1 MTWMLPNDATRL
13 SSRGWR
19 DCGLATRAQL
29 SDTQVATG
37 GCLRISLAS
46 VAPGLAFQLGDA
58 LLNRGRWRTLV
69 EQANA
74 AVEDQESFHNRQRRH
89 SALAMRS
96 PIKFESTST
105 GYVQLR
111 RAANHGQPSG
121 DPRGL
126 RWGLEHD

>member
-1 MTWMLPNDATRL
+1 MLPNDATRL
-13 SSRGWR
+13 SSRGRR

-37 GCLRISLAS
+37 GCLRSSLAS
-46 VAPGLAFQLGDA
+46 VAPGSRLQLGDA

-89 SALAMRS
+89 SALALAQPDKVR
-96 PIKFESTST
+96 KHLHRDTS
-105 GYVQLR
+105 G
-111 RAANHGQPSG
+111 
-121 DPRGL
+121 
-126 RWGLEHD
+126 